1 MGRAIDLFV
10 TYRFIKLLVTPFEKT
25 DAYRLG
31 IIDADGKRILV
42 PGTTNKPTPL
52 RTVEEKSAYTVL
64 HKLVFN
70 IKKIF
75 AKVPGLRT
83 KLGTYAAA
91 LFLLKDTFKESVDD
105 PDIFEK
111 EFMKY
116 LKEQGYEIDDTI
128 SEEVIG
134 FGEVLP
140 KGEYKLANDIL
151 NKEEEELSA
160 KKGDKVVAFDDEAP
174 VDTILGVDI
183 FPVVHVKTQEK
194 IYSGNE
200 REKIISYTLTS
211 IQTILAQNR
220 FAKIAYEYFKSL
232 KEPYVSPIASN
243 IIKPIIL
250 MSLIKLKVKNK
261 LEFTNMNLKKSLNS
275 IKNKIGEIL
284 GHYPNL
290 LVNISELT
298 PKAIPSSDIIKK
310 YQRNL

>member
-31 IIDADGKRILV
+31 IIDADGKRILE
-42 PGTTNKPTPL
+42 PGTTNKPTTL

-75 AKVPGLRT
+75 GKVPGLRT

-116 LKEQGYEIDDTI
+116 LKEEGYEIDNSI

-140 KGEYKLANDIL
+140 KGEYKLASDIL

-160 KKGDKVVAFDDEAP
+160 KKGDKVVAYDDEAP
-174 VDTILGVDI
+174 VDTILGIDI
-183 FPVVHVKTQEK
+183 FPVIHIKTQEK
-194 IYSGNE
+194 IYVG
-200 REKIISYTLTS
+200 
-211 IQTILAQNR
+211 
-220 FAKIAYEYFKSL
+220 
-232 KEPYVSPIASN
+232 
-243 IIKPIIL
+243 
-250 MSLIKLKVKNK
+250 
-261 LEFTNMNLKKSLNS
+261 LEDLN
-275 IKNKIGEIL
+275 
-284 GHYPNL
+284 
-290 LVNISELT
+290 
-298 PKAIPSSDIIKK
+298 
-310 YQRNL
+310 Q

>member
-31 IIDADGKRILV
+31 IIDADGKRILE
-42 PGTTNKPTPL
+42 PGTTNKPTTL

-75 AKVPGLRT
+75 GKVPGLRT

-105 PDIFEK
+105 PDVFEK

-116 LKEQGYEIDDTI
+116 LKEEGYEIDNSI

-140 KGEYKLANDIL
+140 KGDYKLANDIL

-160 KKGDKVVAFDDEAP
+160 KKGDKVVAYDDEAP
-174 VDTILGVDI
+174 IDTILGVDI
-183 FPVVHVKTQEK
+183 FPVVHVKTKEK
-194 IYSGNE
+194 IYVG
-200 REKIISYTLTS
+200 
-211 IQTILAQNR
+211 
-220 FAKIAYEYFKSL
+220 
-232 KEPYVSPIASN
+232 
-243 IIKPIIL
+243 
-250 MSLIKLKVKNK
+250 
-261 LEFTNMNLKKSLNS
+261 LED
-275 IKNKIGEIL
+275 
-284 GHYPNL
+284 
-290 LVNISELT
+290 LV
-298 PKAIPSSDIIKK
+298 
-310 YQRNL
+310 Q

>member
-31 IIDADGKRILV
+31 IIDADGKRILE
-42 PGTTNKPTPL
+42 PGTTNKPTTL

-134 FGEVLP
+134 FGEILP

-160 KKGDKVVAFDDEAP
+160 KKGDKVVAFNDEAP

-194 IYSGNE
+194 IYVG
-200 REKIISYTLTS
+200 
-211 IQTILAQNR
+211 
-220 FAKIAYEYFKSL
+220 
-232 KEPYVSPIASN
+232 
-243 IIKPIIL
+243 
-250 MSLIKLKVKNK
+250 
-261 LEFTNMNLKKSLNS
+261 LED
-275 IKNKIGEIL
+275 
-284 GHYPNL
+284 
-290 LVNISELT
+290 LV
-298 PKAIPSSDIIKK
+298 
-310 YQRNL
+310 Q